1 MTDVCRQFEEVF
13 RTRDCRSKQGKGD
26 RHAFRQQY
34 VQLAK
39 TFPQQAA
46 HLLQLV
52 PEYGYFK
59 DLLMLFQDLYV
70 EEAQAVATNVATRRS
85 YDLLKAATVD
95 VLCQYLDRDRQL
107 LTKSQA
113 QAQAP
118 ADKVHMRL
126 DISLAAKYAPK
137 NHMKPAQKAFVLLK
151 QARRRSKQSK
161 ASEDKPEVTSEVI
174 PGAVPEPGQD
184 RVKVRSRKLKAR
196 SQKKTRSTGN
206 SVYPTN
212 TPCQQQTKQISLL
225 RTEAKYA
232 YYKLVRDKLF
242 PDDPAAS
249 AKYRK
254 LLSTL
259 NKHLNTTEALM
270 SAKRWE
276 DIDVAKVPS
285 KCLKVH
291 RMALLNESSAA
302 EAKPDET
309 EKEKEKV
316 RVDLRQNLLHFES
329 QKALQALKDM
339 NNLTPVQV
347 VAACRRRQDVSTE
360 EAQELE
366 RLWQQAVA
374 SIAGLGKLQVD
385 VAQVDT
391 SQSMQTSKVLNAAM
405 ATGLLVS
412 QLTTNDSM
420 RGWIL
425 THHRM
430 PQWHRDDLAKDIVWR
445 VKSLLEA
452 PWEGST
458 SIQNLVQV
466 AYQKYKLSMCNSSDR
481 FDSFDS
487 PDSPDSL
494 DSLDSAKLNILM
506 LTDRIYEPSWRCF
519 GHAITVWNLANTGAT
534 PHCEVKG
541 TSRNHCKLL
550 CVNGFSNV
558 ALQQIL
564 TGIAGNRKSCV
575 LRSNSHAS
583 QTHKKPCS
591 AGSAGNAGSAGSA
604 GSAESAESA
613 GSAGSAEPQ
622 GRYERVK
629 KLLSELSKS

>member
-1 MTDVCRQFEEVF
+1 MADVCRQFEEVF

-85 YDLLKAATVD
+85 NDLLKAATVD
-95 VLCQYLDRDRQL
+95 VLCQYLERDRQL
-107 LTKSQA
+107 LTKSQS

-184 RVKVRSRKLKAR
+184 RVKVRSRKINAR
-196 SQKKTRSTGN
+196 SQKKTKSTGN

-225 RTEAKYA
+225 RTEAKCA

-270 SAKRWE
+270 SARRWE

-302 EAKPDET
+302 EAKSEGN
-309 EKEKEKV
+309 EKEKV

-329 QKALQALKDM
+329 QTALQALKDM

-360 EAQELE
+360 EGQELE

-374 SIAGLGKLQVD
+374 SIAGLGQLQVD

-391 SQSMQTSKVLNAAM
+391 SQSMQDSKVLNAAM

-458 SIQNLVQV
+458 SIQNLVQL
-466 AYQKYKLSMCNSSDR
+466 AYQKYKSNMCNSSD
-481 FDSFDS
+481 S
-487 PDSPDSL
+487 PDST
-494 DSLDSAKLNILM
+494 KLNILM

-519 GHAITVWNLANTGAT
+519 GHTITVWNLANTGAT

-541 TSRNHCKLL
+541 TSRNYCKLL

-558 ALQQIL
+558 ALQRIL
-564 TGIAGNRKSCV
+564 TGIDGNRKSCV

-591 AGSAGNAGSAGSA
+591 AGSAGSAESAESAGSA
-604 GSAESAESA
+604 GSTGSA

-622 GRYERVK
+622 GRYDRVK
-629 KLLSELSKS
+629 ELLSELSKS